1 MSRCDFKIVL
11 LGSEHVGK
19 TSLVLRFVNCRF
31 NASTPYQNTIGA
43 AFCAKAMYSNGKTF
57 NVGIW
62 DTAGSERY
70 EAMTKMYYR
79 GAHAAII
86 CYDPSSY
93 ASWIRLRHWLQEL
106 RTVEEVKEN
115 IVMLHISEKVK
126 CEVLHWTSIH
136 NHIVSLRDCKVYLC
150 ATKKDLLDSLAVE
163 REVPEDIVTTYSQ
176 GLSGH
181 FITSSKTGENVEE
194 LFQKIVDDCAEDR
207 QVMKNV
213 EEMRMQLAKEEAD
226 RLITLATKPR
236 SVNLALET
244 TFEFNN
250 KQDVSIIQKVR
261 NFLNKIE
268 NVVDK
273 KLAKR
278 NGETTEFTDFLQ
290 DLISTINTYEDDDFK
305 QKKREKTIK
314 EKYNDYKVKEFSPV
328 SNDGSNSSSSL
339 EYDWQTRPTRK
350 RKVTPQ
356 WHTIPRPLK
365 VRVTRN
371 NPFGIYNNAYK
382 FQLPQML
389 RRTELDEKDSN
400 KTNNET
406 CPKEIITANYLS
418 KIKNL
423 EDELQRVREQLKAKI
438 TTLKKDNHGTDD
450 KEIDKDN
457 ELYFRVSDLS
467 SPVTLKRDLT
477 KRPKMMEYK
486 LIELKNK
493 TEDNTTKYSEEF
505 SHESREMSFD
515 VPYNMTY
522 RSTNQSIY
530 ISNQTSMEIFSPE
543 TTFKYNITTIK
554 PIINI
559 PKVTNTTYLNEIEN
573 TTKLIKENNTVSQ
586 EISN

>member
-1 MSRCDFKIVL
+1 MRRGQCFVL
-11 LGSEHVGK
+11 V
-19 TSLVLRFVNCRF
+19 
-31 NASTPYQNTIGA
+31 Q
-43 AFCAKAMYSNGKTF
+43 FC
-57 NVGIW
+57 V
-62 DTAGSERY
+62 
-70 EAMTKMYYR
+70 
-79 GAHAAII
+79 
-86 CYDPSSY
+86 
-93 ASWIRLRHWLQEL
+93 
-106 RTVEEVKEN
+106 
-115 IVMLHISEKVK
+115 
-126 CEVLHWTSIH
+126 
-136 NHIVSLRDCKVYLC
+136 
-150 ATKKDLLDSLAVE
+150 
-163 REVPEDIVTTYSQ
+163 
-176 GLSGH
+176 
-181 FITSSKTGENVEE
+181 
-194 LFQKIVDDCAEDR
+194 
-207 QVMKNV
+207 
-213 EEMRMQLAKEEAD
+213 
-226 RLITLATKPR
+226 ITLATKPR

-305 QKKREKTIK
+305 QVFRVLDNVVHNFKSKDNKFNQIYNERLKYILANMLKKINKAPAKFLRSQLKKNLRVIQKKDINLDFLKFLNMIYKKKSSTALKQTLDNFKNYGKKTRTSDVDMNLKDIIEKAVKSIIYDQYNNLNSDSQKEVQIWIKELTKNPDDDDDSLKRETPKIHYKKKKHDITRDKYTFVTLYPEMITYNIKYLNKISRQKKREKNIK